1 MTTMAAAMAI
11 AGQRRGGVICDG
23 KSIAISIATRC
34 ILIRM
39 EGRDNV
45 IYALLIIALAIAA
58 LAACVYVII
67 VGSQA

>member
-1 MTTMAAAMAI
+1 
-11 AGQRRGGVICDG
+11 
-23 KSIAISIATRC
+23 
-34 ILIRM
+34 M